1 MSYGFAL
8 YLYGRAALRGRR
20 SELAALS
27 LIWVLIA
34 AVSAYI
40 LFGILGIM
48 TGDGL
53 GSLLARSGR
62 ERIWTALAAGILKFS
77 LGRFV
82 LALFNRK
89 KDGPTRLED
98 CMMGGT
104 CLLMFFLVIG
114 IFSLESGRLSQSERY
129 SLSLMILCGML
140 GLTAAVG
147 LFYRLLGRYQSGIK
161 EAEYE
166 RAVCEQQKKQIHDLY
181 RIGRQANHMRHDM
194 KIKLD
199 VVYELLKKGEYHK
212 AEEGIKRLGCEWG
225 DYPELPQETGN
236 EGLNAALLKAARESH
251 EQGVKFRYVVMGKTD
266 GIDSLDMGNL
276 VYNLLKN
283 GIEASARTQGEREV
297 EIVARND
304 ASKTEIEVINSI
316 CGSVIKENPWMQS
329 QKENRSEHGFGM
341 KSIREIVEKYHGE
354 YVYAE
359 EGNLFIQKIIL
370 KTFRAALLPE
380 S

>member
-98 CMMGGT
+98 CMT
-104 CLLMFFLVIG
+104 LV
-114 IFSLESGRLSQSERY
+114 
-129 SLSLMILCGML
+129 
-140 GLTAAVG
+140 
-147 LFYRLLGRYQSGIK
+147 
-161 EAEYE
+161 
-166 RAVCEQQKKQIHDLY
+166 
-181 RIGRQANHMRHDM
+181 
-194 KIKLD
+194 
-199 VVYELLKKGEYHK
+199 
-212 AEEGIKRLGCEWG
+212 
-225 DYPELPQETGN
+225 
-236 EGLNAALLKAARESH
+236 
-251 EQGVKFRYVVMGKTD
+251 
-266 GIDSLDMGNL
+266 
-276 VYNLLKN
+276 
-283 GIEASARTQGEREV
+283 
-297 EIVARND
+297 
-304 ASKTEIEVINSI
+304 
-316 CGSVIKENPWMQS
+316 
-329 QKENRSEHGFGM
+329 
-341 KSIREIVEKYHGE
+341 
-354 YVYAE
+354 
-359 EGNLFIQKIIL
+359 
-370 KTFRAALLPE
+370 
-380 S
+380 